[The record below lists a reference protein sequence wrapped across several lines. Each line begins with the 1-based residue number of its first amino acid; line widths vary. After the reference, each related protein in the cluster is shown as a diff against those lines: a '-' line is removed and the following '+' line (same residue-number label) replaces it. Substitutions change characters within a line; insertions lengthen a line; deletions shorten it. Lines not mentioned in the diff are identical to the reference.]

1 MPVFRL
7 IIRSSMGWSQ
17 RDQIRVLTRAEA
29 RREPPAQV
37 TERGLELSVEA
48 DSGEMAKATVERA
61 VHGIHSNT
69 GVYLEEEIR
78 P

>member
-7 IIRSSMGWSQ
+7 IIRSSTGWSQ
-17 RDQIRVLTRAEA
+17 RDQIRVLARAKA
-29 RREPPAQV
+29 LGEPPPQV

-48 DSGEMAKATVERA
+48 NSGEAAKATVERA